1 MSSLHLLTIS
11 TTKSKTQLESLIPKN
26 DADGALQ
33 GIINFLTGVAGGV
46 DRALMYWKAG
56 AVQAHGHLTVTTG
69 GSAAAQACTILN
81 VTLTGR
87 ASAPADNEFVVDAT
101 AATQATNMAAAINA
115 STTLAGK
122 VTATS
127 NLGVVTITSVIP
139 GLFGNGFEL
148 SAGNLAN
155 TTAGAFASGSDGDK
169 LTIDQ
174 S

>member
-56 AVQAHGHLTVTTG
+56 AVQAHGHLTVASTG
-69 GSAAAQACTILN
+69 SGAGEACTVCN

-87 ASAPADNEFVVDAT
+87 TSTTTMNEFNVSST
-101 AATQATNMAAAINA
+101 PATQAAAMAACINA
-115 STTLAGK
+115 STDLAGK

-127 NLGVVTITSVIP
+127 ALGVVTITAVVP
-139 GLFGNGFEL
+139 GLAGNGFEL